1 MSNQQLPRATDKY
14 LDLNTGQDELIEIG
28 SKRWFA
34 WLENKKTRSFSF
46 SGKYGHFTA
55 RKENKQR
62 GTEYWYA
69 YRWLDGKTVKS
80 YLGVSKKLTDHK
92 LNEVARK
99 LTRQNN
105 SKASK
110 QNALKTTSGLVGG
123 H

>member
-14 LDLNTGQDELIEIG
+14 LDLNSGQDKLVEIG

-34 WLENKKTRSFSF
+34 WLENEETRSFSF
-46 SGKYGHFTA
+46 SGKHGHFTA

-80 YLGVSKKLTDHK
+80 YLGVSKKLTSHK

-105 SKASK
+105 SKVSK
-110 QNALKTTSGLVGG
+110 HNALNTASGIVTG

>member
-1 MSNQQLPRATDKY
+1 MSNQQLPRVTDKY
-14 LDLNTGQDELIEIG
+14 LDLNTGQEKLVEIG
-28 SKRWFA
+28 SMRWFA
-34 WLENKKTRSFSF
+34 WLENEETRSFSF

-80 YLGVSKKLTDHK
+80 YLGVSKKLTSHK

-110 QNALKTTSGLVGG
+110 QNVLKTASGIVAGR
-123 H
+123 